1 MKWCQVVNVPDIHVC
16 TALDQK
22 FPHLGVPKP
31 RCIVERRVSLAFE
44 VINSCIV
51 VDEQLRHFKIM
62 VYSDMKWCQVVNVP
76 DIHVCTA
83 LDQKFR
89 HLGVPKPR
97 CIVERRLSPAVG
109 VIYTCTVVDEQLR
122 DVEISTVYSV
132 MKWSRVANVPDIHI
146 RAALK

>member
-22 FPHLGVPKP
+22 FPHLGVPKL
-31 RCIVERRVSLAFE
+31 RCLVERRVSLAGE
-44 VINSCIV
+44 GIYICTV

-89 HLGVPKPR
+89 HLGGPKPLD
-97 CIVERRLSPAVG
+97 IVERSLSPMV
-109 VIYTCTVVDEQLR
+109 
-122 DVEISTVYSV
+122 SV
-132 MKWSRVANVPDIHI
+132 
-146 RAALK
+146 